1 MSDINDNVMYEIPI
15 DIEPDNIIIL
25 NDIIRMTTIQ
35 VVAHLLFSITDSSVN
50 FFNTLFIKTLI
61 FIIIGV
67 ATYWLFIK
75 KIIKFKSVIDDNIRV
90 KIDKEYAD
98 IF

>member
-1 MSDINDNVMYEIPI
+1 MSDLNDNVMYEIPI

>member
-25 NDIIRMTTIQ
+25 NDVIRMTTIQ

-50 FFNTLFIKTLI
+50 FLNTLFIKTLI

-75 KIIKFKSVIDDNIRV
+75 KIIKFKSVIDDNIKI
-90 KIDKEYAD
+90 KIDKEYAN